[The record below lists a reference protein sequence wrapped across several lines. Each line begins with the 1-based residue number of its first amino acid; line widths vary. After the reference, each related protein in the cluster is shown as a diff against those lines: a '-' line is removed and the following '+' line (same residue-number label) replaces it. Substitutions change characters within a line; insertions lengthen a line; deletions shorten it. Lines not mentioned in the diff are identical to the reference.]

1 MLRTPSHKFASS
13 TAAPSEQ
20 QTRATWPTSKARG
33 RISLQSCAAALIIAE
48 SLAFAVAGIAAAALG
63 AHEFRWSALNV
74 EDWQAHAMIF
84 AACSHLI
91 WARLFGVYRTKSILR
106 PSHALRRLP
115 LSVLTTFMVLLVIV
129 VASKSAE
136 TYSRLW
142 CFSWASLTF
151 ALIAATR
158 LAFFNLISRAM
169 ENGACVERALSVGMF
184 GDPIAENEIERH
196 TRNEVRVIER
206 VSLSN
211 LADVASLADWITRDE
226 IDQIYLAT
234 PWEHIPMVLQKLHLL
249 QHLSARVYV
258 LPSTP
263 SLGPLIAKVS
273 TLGARPSFC
282 AIEEPIPGW
291 SLWFKRLEDI
301 VLASSALLVLSPL
314 LVLVAVAIR
323 LDSRGPIFFRQVRT
337 GFNGRTFELWK
348 FRSMY
353 AEMTDHHAET
363 QTSRHD
369 PRVTNVG
376 RIIRRTSIDELPQLI
391 NVIQGTMS
399 LIGPRPHA
407 LATKAEGRELNE
419 LVDYYAVRH
428 RVKPGLTGW
437 AQIHGLRGE
446 LDSIE
451 KLQKRVD
458 YDIEYID
465 RWSIWLDI
473 MIIFKTILLLFH
485 DSSAY

>member
-1 MLRTPSHKFASS
+1 MPRPPSNIASNM
-13 TAAPSEQ
+13 AAPSQQ
-20 QTRATWPTSKARG
+20 QTRATGPTSKARG
-33 RISLQSCAAALIIAE
+33 RISLHGCAAALMVAE
-48 SLAFAVAGIAAAALG
+48 CLAFGLAGIAVAPLG
-63 AHEFRWSALNV
+63 AREFRGSVLNV
-74 EDWQAHAMIF
+74 EDWQAQVIVF
-84 AACSHLI
+84 AACSHLV

-106 PSHALRRLP
+106 PRHALQRLP
-115 LSVLTTFMVLLVIV
+115 LSILTTFMVLLVIV
-129 VASKSAE
+129 VALKSAE
-136 TYSRLW
+136 IYSRLW
-142 CFSWASLTF
+142 AFSWASLTF

-158 LAFFNLISRAM
+158 LAFFNFVSRAM

-206 VSLSN
+206 VRLSN
-211 LADVASLADWITRDE
+211 LADIASLADWITRDE

-234 PWEHIPMVLQKLHLL
+234 PWEHVPTVLQELHLL
-249 QHLSARVYV
+249 HHLSARVYV

-273 TLGARPSFC
+273 TLGGRPSFC
-282 AIEEPIPGW
+282 VIEEPIPGW
-291 SLWFKRLEDI
+291 SLWFKRIEDL
-301 VLASSALLVLSPL
+301 VVAASALLVLSPL

-323 LDSRGPIFFRQVRT
+323 LDSRGPIFFRQFRT

-353 AEMTDHHAET
+353 ADMTDHHAET